1 MYHATVYDLPPTT
14 QETERIITSNATN
27 YHAVTIIRKS
37 VVENT
42 KAEIGKQEVKV
53 LNKYGHRGHCEV
65 KPQNKNQLMYA

>member
-1 MYHATVYDLPPTT
+1 MYHATVYSLLPTT

-42 KAEIGKQEVKV
+42 KTEVGKQEVKV
-53 LNKYGHRGHCEV
+53 LNKMAMEGIVRSGLRI
-65 KPQNKNQLMYA
+65 KIN